1 MRPTAVALIALLL
14 VGCEEDSPPAAED
27 TGASTGDA
35 SDSDTD
41 TDTDALVCADA
52 PTLTYDTFG
61 NGFLATY
68 CNGCHGAGVPD
79 RQGAPEM
86 VVFDTREQADMFA
99 DRILAR
105 AIPAEGVTPMPPA
118 GGITQDDLDRL
129 EIWLNCFP

>member
-1 MRPTAVALIALLL
+1 MRPAAVVLLALVLG
-14 VGCEEDSPPAAED
+14 GCEEDSPPAGDE

-35 SDSDTD
+35 AD

-79 RQGAPEM
+79 RQGAPEAF
-86 VVFDTREQADMFA
+86 VFDTREQVDMFA

-118 GGITQDDLDRL
+118 GGVTPDDLERL
-129 EIWLNCFP
+129 EIWLTCFL